1 MLLRKDAETEDR
13 QENHGTQ
20 FGRGVADSRETRET
34 AERKGKSIGRER
46 RALGLGEQVEWET
59 DTRVGRRERRA
70 RERGFSKPGTSPIT
84 KLDAELC

>member
-1 MLLRKDAETEDR
+1 MLRKDAETEDR

-46 RALGLGEQVEWET
+46 REGLSEGWV
-59 DTRVGRRERRA
+59 
-70 RERGFSKPGTSPIT
+70 
-84 KLDAELC
+84 